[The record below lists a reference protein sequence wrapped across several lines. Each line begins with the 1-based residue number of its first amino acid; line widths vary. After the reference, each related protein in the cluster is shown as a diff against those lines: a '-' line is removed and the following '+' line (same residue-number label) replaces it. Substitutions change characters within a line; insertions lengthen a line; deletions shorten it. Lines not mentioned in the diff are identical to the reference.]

1 MTFGELHSLEIAGV
15 YLAKSRQINQIN
27 DDDGVFANNRDIL
40 SYLSERMLMVAEV
53 KSVL

>member
-1 MTFGELHSLEIAGV
+1 MTFGELHSLEIAEE

-27 DDDGVFANNRDIL
+27 DDGVFANNRDTL
-40 SYLSERMLMVAEV
+40 GYLSERMLMVAEV